1 MEFLRENYLINYS
14 SNTDDFRIN
23 IYNQLN
29 NKKYE
34 LIESILVTK
43 YKDIGINLFEI
54 ITDCFGDDEFE
65 LIDNDNVI
73 IIKINYQ
80 EIIKLSLNIPNILC
94 EYKDATILD
103 LKTQIMKQNVII
115 KNLQNKITILDTKTK
130 ILDTE
135 IDIGDNVKI
144 PTNIK
149 NVVICGHI
157 DGSNYNYKNIFPFTI
172 PSYNTA
178 PHIQFNGDIYFN
190 STYYGYKKPEKNNW
204 LYFKPSQNE
213 FYQNKDTPFICFKDT
228 IDFMN
233 IGDKFSNI
241 EKLGLFNIKIKNFN
255 KLAYKKN
262 LYLNNVE
269 ILDVDGCDLTSFIN
283 LETLGINNCKNI
295 DLEDIKH
302 LSMKNKLKEIYI
314 NNSNIKKEDL
324 PSRLQVLG

>member
-1 MEFLRENYLINYS
+1 MEFLHENYLINYS

-43 YKDIGINLFEI
+43 YKEIGIDLFEI
-54 ITDCFGDDEFE
+54 ITDCFGDNEFE
-65 LIDNDNVI
+65 LIDNDNI
-73 IIKINYQ
+73 IVIKINYQ

-103 LKTQIMKQNVII
+103 LKTQIMKQNIII
-115 KNLQNKITILDTKTK
+115 KNLQDKITILDTKTK
-130 ILDTE
+130 ILDTK

-144 PTNIK
+144 PRNIK

-157 DGSNYNYKNIFPFTI
+157 DSSGYNYQNIFPFTI
-172 PSYNTA
+172 QLYNLNLA
-178 PHIQFNGDIYFN
+178 NAGVNYFN
-190 STYYGYKKPEKNNW
+190 SAYYGYKKPNKNNCHY
-204 LYFKPSQNE
+204 LKPSANE
-213 FYQNKDTPFICFKDT
+213 FYQDIDTPFICFKNT

-233 IGDKFSNI
+233 IGNKFSNI
-241 EKLGLFNIKIKNFN
+241 EKLGLFNIKIKNFQ
-255 KLAYKKN
+255 KLAYIKN

-269 ILDVDGCDLTSFIN
+269 ILDVDGCDLTPFIN

-295 DLEDIKH
+295 DLQGIKH

-324 PSRLQVLG
+324 PTRLKVLD